1 MDRTCMGMRRP
12 GRMLLVLIALAV
24 ASLASASA
32 ASADTLA
39 KITQQ
44 PANATV
50 EAGAPASFTSTATA
64 TPTPTVQWELS
75 TNGAATWSPIPG
87 ATSTTYTI
95 AKTVASEN
103 GYEFRAVFK
112 NGAGPVASKP
122 ATLTVTEKPAVTQ
135 QPVDAF
141 AGEGKEATFTSQAS
155 GSPAPT
161 IQWME
166 STDGGVTYKTI
177 SGATTNTLKL
187 SGLAKSMDGYKFR
200 AVFKNS
206 TGTATSEAATLHILN
221 PPHIEQ
227 QPLNKTVTEGESAE
241 FHSTATGNPTPTV
254 QWELSTD
261 GGASFAPIEGATN
274 ERLTVPSTTPS
285 ESGYR
290 YRAVWTNLGG
300 SVTTS
305 VATLTVVG
313 VPKVT
318 LQPANA
324 ITLAGGT
331 VTFQAEAT
339 GSPPPTVQWEVS
351 TDGGSTFTPIGGAT
365 GTALTISN
373 AQTSESGRLF
383 RAVFKNTA
391 GSAASEG
398 ALLVVSSTDYRAYG
412 WGNNKNGQTGIDSG
426 KLEVPT
432 PTPMPGLEFVTQ
444 VAAGSRHGLAL
455 RADGTVASWGAN
467 AHGQLGNAE
476 EIGTGKP
483 VLIEH
488 LSGVTEVAAG
498 ANHSLALLS
507 NETVMAWGDNESGQ
521 LGNGKTADSEVPVPV
536 KGLTGVT
543 AIAAGEEDSL
553 ALLSDGTVVAW
564 GNNEEGQ
571 LGTGN
576 TNSSN
581 TPVPVKNLSGVTA
594 IAAGGDFSMALLSDG
609 TVVAWGSDARDELG
623 NEGVLLEEETE
634 AETEGIFSPVPVP
647 VEGLSN
653 VKAISAGLNHGLAL
667 LQGGTVMSWG
677 DDSAGELG
685 NGALEERNDKAS
697 PVPGLSGVSRIS
709 AGERVSAAVLSTGAL
724 MTWGSNQYGGLGIGE
739 AGEPSS
745 VPVQAHNITQVAGV
759 SAGSGEVLAYGEAGP
774 VVSNVSPSEGPAAGG
789 GTVTITG
796 TNLGGAS
803 AVHFG
808 SASATSFTVDSP
820 GSITATAPPGTG
832 SVHVSVTTSN
842 GTSAPRSS
850 DEYSYR
856 TPPTVTRLS
865 TKGGP
870 ATGGTAVT
878 ITGTDFGKATGVSFA
893 GVPATSFKVVNVVT
907 IEAVAPPGVA
917 GPADVTVTTAGGT
930 SATTRKDQFRY
941 APLVEGVSP
950 ANGPAAG
957 GNTVTI
963 TGVGFPIGTGTVK
976 FKFGKSASKSV
987 QCSSTTSCTAL
998 VPTAKALGTVDVLA
1012 IANKGKSTAVP
1023 ADHYT
1028 YE

>member
-1 MDRTCMGMRRP
+1 MGMRRP
-12 GRMLLVLIALAV
+12 GRRLLVLVAMALAV
-24 ASLASASA
+24 LASASA
-32 ASADTLA
+32 ANADTLA
-39 KITQQ
+39 KVTQQ

-64 TPTPTVQWELS
+64 TPTPTVQWEVS
-75 TNGAATWSPIPG
+75 TNGAATWKPIEG

-103 GYEFRAVFK
+103 AYQFRAIFK

-161 IQWME
+161 VQWMQ
-166 STDGGVTYKTI
+166 STDGGATYKAI
-177 SGATTNTLKL
+177 SGATTTTLKL
-187 SGLAKSMDGYKFR
+187 SGISKSMDGYKFE

-206 TGTATSEAATLHILN
+206 TGTVTSQAATLHILN

-241 FHSTATGNPTPTV
+241 FHTNATGNPAPTV
-254 QWELSTD
+254 QWELSTN
-261 GGASFAPIEGATN
+261 GGSTFSPIEGATD
-274 ERLTVPSTTPS
+274 ERLIIPSTTPS

-300 SVTTS
+300 TVTTS
-305 VATLTVVG
+305 VATLTVIG

-324 ITLAGGT
+324 ITLVGGT
-331 VTFQAEAT
+331 VTFKAEAT
-339 GSPPPTVQWEVS
+339 GSPAPTVQWEVS
-351 TDGGSTFTPIGGAT
+351 TNGGSTFTPIGGAT
-365 GTALTISN
+365 ATTLTISN
-373 AQTSESGRLF
+373 AQVSESGRLY
-383 RAVFKNTA
+383 RAVFTNVA
-391 GSAASEG
+391 GTTPSEA

-412 WGNNKNGQTGIDSG
+412 WGNNKNGQTGVDSG
-426 KLEVPT
+426 QPEVLA

-455 RADGTVASWGAN
+455 RADGSVASWGGN
-467 AHGQLGNAE
+467 AHGQLGNEE
-476 EIGTGKP
+476 EIMTGKP

-498 ANHSLALLS
+498 DSHSLALLS
-507 NETVMAWGDNESGQ
+507 NGTVEAWGDNEHGQ
-521 LGNGKTADSEVPVPV
+521 LGDGKTSDSEVPVAV

-564 GNNEEGQ
+564 GNNEEGE

-576 TNSSN
+576 TNQSN
-581 TPVPVKNLSGVTA
+581 TPVPVKGLSGVTA
-594 IAAGGDFSMALLSDG
+594 IAAGGDFSMALLSNG
-609 TVVAWGSDARDELG
+609 TVVAWGSDTRDELG
-623 NEGVLLEEETE
+623 NEGVLTEEETE
-634 AETEGIFSPVPVP
+634 QEAEIGIFSTVPVP

-667 LQGGTVMSWG
+667 LQDGTVMAWG

-685 NGALEERNDKAS
+685 NGAIEEKNDTAA
-697 PVPGLSGVSRIS
+697 PVQGLSGVSQIS
-709 AGERVSAAVLSTGAL
+709 AGEKLSAAVLSTGLVMA
-724 MTWGSNQYGGLGIGE
+724 WGSNELGGLGIGE
-739 AGEPSS
+739 AGEPSD
-745 VPVQAHNITQVAGV
+745 VPVQVHNIVQVAGV
-759 SAGSGEVLAYGEAGP
+759 SVGSGEVLAYGAAGP
-774 VVSNVSPSEGPAAGG
+774 VVSNLSPAEGPAAGQN
-789 GTVTITG
+789 TVTITG

-808 SASATSFTVDSP
+808 SASASFTVNSP
-820 GSITATAPPGTG
+820 GSITATAPAGTG
-832 SVHVSVTTSN
+832 SVHVTVTTPS
-842 GTSAPRSS
+842 GTSAPNV
-850 DEYSYR
+850 SYNYR
-856 TPPTVTRLS
+856 MPPTVTKLS
-865 TKGGP
+865 VKGGP
-870 ATGGTAVT
+870 ATGGTVVM
-878 ITGTDFGKATGVSFA
+878 ITGTELSKVTGVSFA
-893 GVPATSFKVVNVVT
+893 GVPATSFKVVNLAT
-907 IEAVAPPGVA
+907 IEAVSPPGVA

-930 SATTRKDQFRY
+930 SATTKKDQFRY
-941 APLVEGVSP
+941 TPIVEGVSP
-950 ANGPAAG
+950 ANGPVAG
-957 GNTVTI
+957 GDTVTI
-963 TGVGFPIGTGTVK
+963 TGVGFIPGTGTVT
-976 FKFGKSASKSV
+976 FKFGKVASKSV

-998 VPTAKALGTVDVLA
+998 APAAKALGTVDVQA
-1012 IANKGKSTAVP
+1012 IANKAKSTAVP
-1023 ADHYT
+1023 ADQYT